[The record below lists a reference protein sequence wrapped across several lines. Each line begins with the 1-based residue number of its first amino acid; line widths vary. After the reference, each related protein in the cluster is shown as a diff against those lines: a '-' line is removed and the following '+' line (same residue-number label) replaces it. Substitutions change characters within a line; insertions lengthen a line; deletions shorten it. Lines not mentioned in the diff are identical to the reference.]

1 MEEKGKELL
10 AHLTHIHMYMY
21 TLAAFLRLFLLFS
34 LPLPP
39 CCCFEGSVV
48 RGFAV
53 GNGALLPSPLSLSLS
68 REESSSFYELAAIS
82 GTNDSSWVEIYSY
95 RYRIGVTRGV
105 TSITSRGTPRETFD
119 SRCREVRPS
128 PSPPLR
134 PSPRQLTNFCVI
146 ARCRHARSYFSFP
159 AEQLR

>member
-1 MEEKGKELL
+1 
-10 AHLTHIHMYMY
+10 MY

-105 TSITSRGTPRETFD
+105 TSITSWHTARDFRLSVQRGAPLPLP
-119 SRCREVRPS
+119 SS
-128 PSPPLR
+128 PSLATTINQFLRNCTLPPRTKLFLISR
-134 PSPRQLTNFCVI
+134 GAITVKPR
-146 ARCRHARSYFSFP
+146 
-159 AEQLR
+159 